1 MGEPKSPLEPRQV
14 CDQWKIDVNDRF
26 QRLVDLLIGL
36 STAGLVLPAL
46 FLKDYLGIPEANPLL
61 IYLDR
66 NAYLSVGAFLLTIL
80 FGIVYHYT
88 STKWVKCAWGQ
99 PTFLSSK
106 TLERALDGTF
116 WLMAVSFVSALI
128 FFLLFVAHG

>member
-1 MGEPKSPLEPRQV
+1 VESRPL

-36 STAGLVLPAL
+36 SSAALVLPSL
-46 FLKDYLGIPEANPLL
+46 FLKEYLGIPQGNPVL

-66 NAYLSVGAFLLTIL
+66 NAYMSVGAFLGTIL
-80 FGIVYHYT
+80 LGITYHYT

-99 PTFLSSK
+99 K
-106 TLERALDGTF
+106 TYLGSRVLERILDWSVLG
-116 WLMAVSFVSALI
+116 MAVLFISGLV
-128 FFLLFVAHG
+128 FFLLFVSDS